1 VPLTMFSTDCIV
13 LTILSTKYIVV
24 RLEFNNNHV
33 QVTYD
38 KVPIPYLGRHTL
50 NESTKKTIV

>member
-1 VPLTMFSTDCIV
+1 MFSTDCIV

-24 RLEFNNNHV
+24 RLEFNNNYV

-50 NESTKKTIV
+50 NESTKKARV